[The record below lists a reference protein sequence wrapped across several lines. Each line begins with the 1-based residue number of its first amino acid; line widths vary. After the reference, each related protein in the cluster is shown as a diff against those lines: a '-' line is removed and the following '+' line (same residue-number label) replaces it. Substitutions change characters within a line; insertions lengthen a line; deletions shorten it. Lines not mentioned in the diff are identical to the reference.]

1 VSPEEQQMRIAFEDV
16 AKSYGWPLEMGEVAY
31 LSSETDKLWQG
42 FRWGVYSAATLRQA
56 ARGPQFAS
64 ADELAHWLES
74 LHECDS
80 NGSVGSRKWEAA
92 QVAARAVRGMGS
104 QAARVDEDV
113 RDRVAKAIAD
123 VIGHGMREKC
133 YAHADAA
140 LEAALSAQ
148 PAERQG
154 EAVACIDARHLQL
167 LRKDWRQGNCLKHP
181 DDAKSGDVKL
191 YLHPAAPV
199 GVPDGWK
206 LVPVEPTEEML
217 EAAATHDTSPRDAK
231 TDQWNR
237 DTWSF
242 MVEAAPSAPQADR
255 RTNYVSGSVDGSGKF
270 QPTQQD
276 PSAPQGVECK
286 CSLRQRLVGDG
297 CQVCNPKLAAELAAD
312 STHPT
317 ERK

>member
-1 VSPEEQQMRIAFEDV
+1 
-16 AKSYGWPLEMGEVAY
+16 
-31 LSSETDKLWQG
+31 
-42 FRWGVYSAATLRQA
+42 
-56 ARGPQFAS
+56 
-64 ADELAHWLES
+64 
-74 LHECDS
+74 
-80 NGSVGSRKWEAA
+80 
-92 QVAARAVRGMGS
+92 
-104 QAARVDEDV
+104 
-113 RDRVAKAIAD
+113 
-123 VIGHGMREKC
+123 
-133 YAHADAA
+133 
-140 LEAALSAQ
+140 
-148 PAERQG
+148 
-154 EAVACIDARHLQL
+154 
-167 LRKDWRQGNCLKHP
+167 
-181 DDAKSGDVKL
+181 
-191 YLHPAAPV
+191 
-199 GVPDGWK
+199 
-206 LVPVEPTEEML
+206 VEPTEEML